1 MPSALP
7 LGDPVPTD
15 GRFPPEVIQALP
27 ARADKPFG
35 LYVHI
40 PFCSVRCG
48 YCDFNTY
55 TAADLGPGASHQ
67 SYPETVMAE
76 LEFARE
82 TLDDAGAP
90 DRALSTVFFGG
101 GTPTLLPAGELAR
114 ILHRAHELFGF
125 APDTEVTTEANP
137 DTVTPESAQIL
148 AEAGFTRLSL
158 GMQSAVPHV
167 LRTLD
172 RTHDPENVPAAHA
185 AAQAAGLETSLD
197 LIYGTP
203 GESLQDWSRSLES
216 AIALRPDHI
225 SAYSL
230 IVEPGTAM
238 AAQIRRG
245 ELPDIDPDDQA
256 DKYVMTDQMAQAAGY
271 EWYEVSNFARG
282 GNKRSQ
288 HNLNY
293 WQDSD
298 WWGAGPG
305 AHSHLA
311 GMRWWNV
318 KHPAP
323 YAQRVQ
329 QGISPGHGR
338 ELLDAEAT
346 VLEYLMLR
354 LRIVDGLDV
363 AEFNTLPQLGQSESS
378 PITQELLRQLTEEGL
393 AEASAAQPSEYY
405 PEGRIVLTL
414 QGRLL
419 ADAVTRRLVT

>member
-15 GRFPPEVIQALP
+15 GSFPSEVRAALP
-27 ARADKPFG
+27 SRAHRPFG

-40 PFCSVRCG
+40 PFCAVRCG

-55 TAADLGPGASHQ
+55 TAADLGPGASRQ
-67 SYPETVMAE
+67 SYPETVVGE
-76 LEFARE
+76 LEFARR
-82 TLDDAGAP
+82 TLDTADAP
-90 DRALSTVFFGG
+90 QRPLSTVFFGG
-101 GTPTLLPAGELAR
+101 GTPTLLPAEDLSL
-114 ILHRAHELFGF
+114 ILRAAQELFGF
-125 APDTEVTTEANP
+125 APEAEVTTEANP
-137 DTVTPESAQIL
+137 DTVTAESVQVL

-167 LRTLD
+167 LKTLD
-172 RTHDPENVPAAHA
+172 RTHDPQNVPTAHA
-185 AAQAAGLETSLD
+185 AARAAGLETSLD
-197 LIYGTP
+197 LIYGAP
-203 GESLQDWSRSLES
+203 GESLEDWSRSLET
-216 AIALRPDHI
+216 AVALQPDHI

-230 IVEPGTAM
+230 IVEDGTAM

-245 ELPDIDPDDQA
+245 ELADIDPDDQA
-256 DKYVMTDQMAQAAGY
+256 DKYLLTDRLLSAAGY
-271 EWYEVSNFARG
+271 QWYEVSNFSQG
-282 GNKRSQ
+282 VQTRSR

-329 QGISPGHGR
+329 QGVSPGHGR
-338 ELLDAEAT
+338 EILDAEAT

-354 LRIVDGLDV
+354 LRIAEGLDV
-363 AEFNTLPQLGQSESS
+363 AEFNALPQIGQGGGT
-378 PITQELLRQLTEEGL
+378 PIQDRHVRQLVDEEL
-393 AEASAAQPSEYY
+393 ADAAAARPSEKF
-405 PEGRIVLTL
+405 PQGRIVLTL
-414 QGRLL
+414 NGRLL
-419 ADAVTRRLVT
+419 ADAVTRRLAA